1 MAHAPQV
8 SQQMYAYKIKTDSGL
23 GVLWMWV
30 GMEIQIINCSKHIVY
45 VTLHNPHTA
54 MAAVDAGCKTAYTIT
69 DNNTQVNLSYYT
81 KDHDMKNVC
90 IKADGSW
97 TISTTKMISPS
108 CHSNDREMGGICRRR
123 KTSN

>member
-1 MAHAPQV
+1 
-8 SQQMYAYKIKTDSGL
+8 
-23 GVLWMWV
+23 MWV
-30 GMEIQIINCSKHIVY
+30 GMKIQILNYSNHVVY

-81 KDHDMKNVC
+81 KDHDTRNVC

-97 TISTTKMISPS
+97 TISTTKTRTS
-108 CHSNDREMGGICRRR
+108 CHSNDRATGTMCRRR